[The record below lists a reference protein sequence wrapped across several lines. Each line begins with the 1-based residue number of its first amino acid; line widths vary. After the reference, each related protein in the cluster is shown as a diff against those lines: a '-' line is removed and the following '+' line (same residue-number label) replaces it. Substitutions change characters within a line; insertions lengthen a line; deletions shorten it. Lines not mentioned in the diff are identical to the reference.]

1 MRRLRR
7 QGFTLIEL
15 LVVIAII
22 AVLIA
27 LLLPAVQ
34 AAREAA
40 RRSQCRNNLKQIGLA
55 EHNYHET
62 NNKFTPGMTYR
73 WGLCTFAPPPPCFC
87 YGYIC
92 IGCLQNHYAE
102 EKLLPF
108 LEATTVYQKICQ
120 NSPMLV
126 SCCQHP
132 SKQYSFSGT
141 GYPCIWPNTPEP
153 PYTGKNVS
161 NPCLDPCAASRPGAA
176 VIPTFVCPS
185 APRINNPF
193 VEQQRFNNC
202 GFVWAGVP
210 AACKWPNCKPV
221 GGYPPEL
228 VGAADYVPNG
238 GYTYKTTCPC
248 LGACCGGKG
257 ANEKYLP
264 LGGAYLYQNNCQR
277 EASGEGPI
285 SLWEPTGV
293 GLDQVVDGTSTTILF
308 AENAGKP
315 DLWIRGVKTTTSN
328 FNFGGC
334 WACIDNNWI
343 VFEGSLFSGSGAG
356 LFASP
361 PTVPICAINCTN
373 RYSRNFYAFHPG
385 SAGILLCDGSARMI
399 SENLSITVLCRML
412 TYRGH
417 KAVTDQF

>member
-1 MRRLRR
+1 MRSCRR
-7 QGFTLIEL
+7 RGFTLIEL

-73 WGLCTFAPPPPCFC
+73 WGLCPYAPPPPCFC

-92 IGCLQNHYAE
+92 IGCANLHFAE

-108 LEATTVYQKICQ
+108 LEANTVYQKICQ
-120 NSPMLV
+120 NSPMLPP
-126 SCCQHP
+126 CCEHP
-132 SKQYSFSGT
+132 GKQYSYGGN
-141 GYPCIWPNTPEP
+141 GYPCIWPNTPQP
-153 PYTGKNVS
+153 PYPGKNIS
-161 NPCLDPCAASRPGAA
+161 CPCQDPCAGSRPGAA
-176 VIPTFVCPS
+176 VIPNFVCPS
-185 APRINNPF
+185 APRVNNPF
-193 VEQQRFNNC
+193 VERERFAC
-202 GFVWAGVP
+202 GFVWAGTC
-210 AACKWPNCKPV
+210 AWPN
-221 GGYPPEL
+221 EL
-228 VGAADYVPNG
+228 AGAADYVPNG
-238 GYTYKTTCPC
+238 GYSYKVSTCAV
-248 LGACCGGKG
+248 LGGGC
-257 ANEKYLP
+257 ADELYLP
-264 LGGAYLYQNNCQR
+264 LGGSYLFQNNCQR

-285 SLWEPTGV
+285 SLWEPQGV
-293 GLDQVVDGTSTTILF
+293 GLDQVIDGTSTTVLF

-315 DLWIRGVKTTTSN
+315 DLWIRGVKTTVANQSTTA

-343 VFEGSLFSGSGAG
+343 VFNGSLFSGSGAG
-356 LFASP
+356 TFPTP
-361 PTVPICAINCTN
+361 PSTPICAINCTN

-385 SAGILLCDGSARMI
+385 SAGILLCDGSARMV
-399 SENLSITVLCRML
+399 SENLSLTVFCRML

-417 KAVTDQF
+417 KPVTDSSF